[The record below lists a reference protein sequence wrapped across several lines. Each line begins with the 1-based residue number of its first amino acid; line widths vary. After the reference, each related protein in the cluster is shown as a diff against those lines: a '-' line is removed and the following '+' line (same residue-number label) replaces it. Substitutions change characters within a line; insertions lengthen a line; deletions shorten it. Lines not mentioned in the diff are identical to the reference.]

1 MHGAFLKKTLEK
13 EKIGVLNLI
22 EDEHYFTTLAFVA
35 IDENGEREFSFSRKP
50 GADTKLQADELNLE
64 LLQNCKIF
72 HFGSLSL
79 TAQPAHEATVTAVSH
94 GLTLANGPH
103 DSYYFNNPE
112 KIIAG
117 EPRYPSIDTN
127 NRKLLYRHL
136 NVIYIADFLSKY
148 DVSANDIGIITF
160 SKKYALEFLE
170 YVKNKSLS
178 EKELKALV
186 PEVLKLY
193 VDSQRSELIAAAK
206 LLMQK
211 VVDFEDDYYDSN
223 NNEKKLLDVLLEEGI
238 FPTYSFPR
246 NVVGFSIENSKGDKV
261 EQEPDRSLDMAI
273 SEYAPGRLIVV
284 NKKRILRKNAIT
296 SNNIG
301 EWLISLDEA
310 DNRGTERRLKAY
322 YNSLSLK

>member
-1 MHGAFLKKTLEK
+1 MNSELKVQL
-13 EKIGVLNLI
+13 
-22 EDEHYFTTLAFVA
+22 
-35 IDENGEREFSFSRKP
+35 RK
-50 GADTKLQADELNLE
+50 DLQINSYEGELN
-64 LLQNCKIF
+64 
-72 HFGSLSL
+72 
-79 TAQPAHEATVTAVSH
+79 
-94 GLTLANGPH
+94 
-103 DSYYFNNPE
+103 SYYECRLIYSALAEWLRVAVLDETTDDNYY
-112 KIIAG
+112 KSKA
-117 EPRYPSIDTN
+117 YPSIDTN

-284 NKKRILRKNAIT
+284 NKKH
-296 SNNIG
+296 
-301 EWLISLDEA
+301 ISLEVFIISIQNLVKMGKNILQENIFKIKNIIDGFIIAKISHVIGLEKKILENYVHFV
-310 DNRGTERRLKAY
+310 DRKLLNV
-322 YNSLSLK
+322 NN